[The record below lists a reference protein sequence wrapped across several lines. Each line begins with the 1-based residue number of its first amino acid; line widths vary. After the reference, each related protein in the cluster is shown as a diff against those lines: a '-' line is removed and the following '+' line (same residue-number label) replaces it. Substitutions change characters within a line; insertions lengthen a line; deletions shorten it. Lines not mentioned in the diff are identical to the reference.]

1 MEFTEFVA
9 AFSKRV
15 NDLLIGK
22 SQKFNGKSKNLVSEL
37 NRQGLSIR
45 SITPDG
51 NCLFR

>member
-1 MEFTEFVA
+1 MEFTEFDT
-9 AFSKRV
+9 AFIQRMD
-15 NDLLIGK
+15 DLLIGK